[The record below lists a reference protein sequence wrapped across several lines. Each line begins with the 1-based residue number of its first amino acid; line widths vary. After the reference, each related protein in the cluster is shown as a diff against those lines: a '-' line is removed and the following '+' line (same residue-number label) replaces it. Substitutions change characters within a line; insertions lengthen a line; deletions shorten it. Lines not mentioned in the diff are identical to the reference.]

1 MSDKEVEK
9 LFKQR
14 FDQFESEPSA
24 DIWNKIESK
33 IERKDSKKP
42 YAIFWKSAAS
52 IAVILGV
59 GLLFYKDKPTLKLK
73 AKQEKQVHILKPKVN
88 TTSLN
93 KTSEEIFIPKTV
105 NKAVSNT
112 TKLEKVVKIQK
123 PIGASVSVKE
133 VVLNTKALS
142 LDTQESKNA
151 LPAFEVAKEKVI
163 DDEFKTNTLLAQNSE
178 TVEDLSENK
187 APKKKVKGIG
197 GLVNF
202 LVSKVDPRT
211 EKLIEFKEGNEGPEI
226 SGMNLGIIKLN
237 IKNK

>member
-112 TKLEKVVKIQK
+112 PKPEKLVKIQK

-133 VVLNTKALS
+133 AVLNTKSLS

>member
-112 TKLEKVVKIQK
+112 PKPEKLVKIQK

-133 VVLNTKALS
+133 AVLNTKALS

>member
-9 LFKQR
+9 LFIQR

-112 TKLEKVVKIQK
+112 PKPEKLVKIQK

-133 VVLNTKALS
+133 AVLNTKALS

>member
-123 PIGASVSVKE
+123 PIGVSVSVKE
-133 VVLNTKALS
+133 VVLNTKVLS